1 MPRSPGVLTISLLKF
16 LRPELLVDIM
26 TKGPAE
32 AARDFQSAAAPHS
45 RLPTGSAELQ
55 GPQGKYLRPEPLLH
69 CTDPQHESWAGFRP
83 EAGSRPTEL
92 SALLCHLSL
101 QAALCVPGI
110 I

>member
-1 MPRSPGVLTISLLKF
+1 MISLRKF

-32 AARDFQSAAAPHS
+32 AARDFQSVADLHS
-45 RLPTGSAELQ
+45 RLPTGSAELR
-55 GPQGKYLRPEPLLH
+55 GPQGEYIRSEPLLH
-69 CTDPQHESWAGFRP
+69 CTDPQHESRAGFCT
-83 EAGSRPTEL
+83 EAGSMPTEL
-92 SALLCHLSL
+92 SALLRHLSL